1 MHFIGAFCFFAAWVD
16 YGSEPNSVVS
26 FEVIFGIVIL
36 LIGWILGIALIKQGR
51 GSKNN

>member
-1 MHFIGAFCFFAAWVD
+1 MHFIGAFCFSAWVD

-36 LIGWILGIALIKQGR
+36 LIGWILGIALIKQGS
-51 GSKNN
+51 GSKND